1 MTYLVLDE
9 ADRMLDMGFEPQIKK
24 IVSQI
29 RPDRQTLMWSAT
41 WPRDVQQ
48 ISREFQRDPYEV
60 HVGDM
65 ELSANTD
72 VTQIIE
78 VMDDDYQKYSSLL
91 KHMHQ
96 YNDGSRVLVFVE
108 TKKGCD
114 QLCDSLRRE
123 NFPVRAI
130 HGNKSQQERDQTL
143 HDFKSGRYPILV
155 ATDVAARGLD
165 VKDVRAVFNYDM
177 PTNMEDYIHR
187 IGRTGRAGAK
197 GVAVSFFV
205 PAKSGKIARELID
218 ILRKAKQDVPPRLA
232 GLVGGGGGRGG
243 GGGGSYGGGGGW

>member
-1 MTYLVLDE
+1 VTYLVLDE

-232 GLVGGGGGRGG
+232 GLVGGGGRGG
-243 GGGGSYGGGGGW
+243 GGGGSYGGGGGGW